1 MSVVALIGGSGLSE
15 FEGLSIEEQR
25 LVETPF
31 GPPSS
36 ALLLGKIG
44 RREVVFLAR
53 HGESHTIPPH
63 MINYRAN
70 LWALKEVGA
79 TEVVAVAAV
88 GGVDRTLMSGD
99 LVVPDQLIDYTWG
112 RQHTFFDRLDGVID
126 HVDFTSPYNQEM
138 RQRLIRSA
146 QHLGER
152 VVETGCYAA
161 TQGPRLESIAEID
174 RIERDGG
181 TLVGMTGMPEAGL
194 ARERDLPYATLAL
207 VVNPAAGRDLGLID
221 IEMMKRVM
229 REGMSRVRCVLSSYL
244 NPQ

>member
-146 QHLGER
+146 QHLGEK

-221 IEMMKRVM
+221 IERMKRVM
-229 REGMSRVRCVLSSYL
+229 REGMSRVRRVLSSYL